1 MFRRYL
7 TVPQQTR
14 LLATVRQHGSLEARR
29 DYGWLRL
36 LRALGLRIGET
47 SKLTCGQARLAL
59 QSNYLHIPATDRKGR
74 AEHTTV
80 KDGKTKVVKDQRQ
93 DLTALVT
100 AEAHAAL
107 RDLLTVRQVQTGDA
121 HPADSAPLILNRY
134 GERLTVR
141 SFQLRTE
148 FWGAAAGITER
159 ISPHW
164 LRHTRAMNIMR
175 LSEATDPRGIVQ
187 HVLGHASISST
198 AIYTQPSK
206 EDVAAALARVDLAVT
221 PLRKRQVARA
231 HAAQLARAA

>member
-14 LLATVRQHGSLEARR
+14 LMATVRQQGSLEARR

-74 AEHTTV
+74 AA
-80 KDGKTKVVKDQRQ
+80 QRQ

-107 RDLLTVRQVQTGDA
+107 RDLLTVRHAQTGDA